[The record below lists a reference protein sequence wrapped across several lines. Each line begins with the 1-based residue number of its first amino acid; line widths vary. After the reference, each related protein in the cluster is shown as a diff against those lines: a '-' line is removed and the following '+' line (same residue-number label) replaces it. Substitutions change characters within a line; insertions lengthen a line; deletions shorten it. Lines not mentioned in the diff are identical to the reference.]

1 MGGTGQG
8 SRSKKTPMMSKY
20 SFSTTLQTFIDQNSG
35 ACDED
40 APDSVEAVLSG
51 CETKQEGQEQ
61 VRVWKI
67 EGAGNYDRPMDKQG
81 RDMILKGMTG
91 TSK

>member
-1 MGGTGQG
+1 
-8 SRSKKTPMMSKY
+8 MMSKY

-51 CETKQEGQEQ
+51 CETKQEGQVHQ
-61 VRVWKI
+61 GIFIQMQMQIQIKI
-67 EGAGNYDRPMDKQG
+67 
-81 RDMILKGMTG
+81 I
-91 TSK
+91 